1 MDQEIKSDVE
11 NKPVPEVMASD
22 VPQLESVSPEIM
34 AKLKSPKKG
43 IGKTVI
49 VSLLVVLLAASGAA
63 AYVWRDIAARNSEKA
78 QVANIATLDEKIK
91 GLEADLLVANGG
103 VATPNTG
110 TGCCTG
116 VAPDATTI
124 ANIKAS
130 ITSGN
135 TAALEGY
142 MADAVKVV
150 LAMAEGVAPGTPTEA
165 VTRITEFISAATA
178 PWNFEKTA
186 DELGQYAVGGYGPYF
201 PAIAVV
207 GMSANS
213 KVITFDFDCDGKISR
228 VFMASDASILQ

>member
-1 MDQEIKSDVE
+1 MDQEIKPDIE
-11 NKPVPEVMASD
+11 NKPVPDMATSD
-22 VPQLESVSPEIM
+22 VPELTPVSTEIM

-49 VSLLVVLLAASGAA
+49 VSLLVVLLVASGAA

-78 QVANIATLDEKIK
+78 QAANITTLDEKIK
-91 GLEADLLVANGG
+91 SLEADLLVANGG
-103 VATPNTG
+103 ISVPNTG
-110 TGCCTG
+110 DVCCVG
-116 VAPDATTI
+116 VAPNATVI

-165 VTRITEFISAATA
+165 VTRITEFISAATE
-178 PWNFEKTA
+178 PWNFEMNSSQ
-186 DELGQYAVGGYGPYF
+186 LGQYAVGGYGPYF
-201 PAIAVV
+201 PTIAVV
-207 GMSANS
+207 GMSANN

-228 VFMASDASILQ
+228 VFMASDSTILQ